1 MAKKFITYGSN
12 AFVHSAK
19 RIIEEAKS
27 LNIFDE
33 TQRYDFKD
41 LPLSIQSSPLFLD
54 KKKGGFWLW
63 KAYVIYDSL
72 SKLKD
77 GDLLV
82 YSDSGCELK
91 NPDGWKAE
99 LEILNLKDAIFYQYS
114 ENRNYAFSK
123 FNPAFNDSPK
133 LKYWM
138 KKNLRETFQP
148 IFDNE
153 AWLEK
158 NKLMAGFIIVKKTP
172 DTMMLIKQWLD
183 VMILRP
189 DLVADPLLF
198 EKQSSEF
205 SSHRHDQSIL
215 SIIVRYYE
223 DKINILVKDEL
234 SESDYPDQILKAS
247 RRLDHVPENKL
258 KSQLKKL
265 YYRIKK

>member
-54 KKKGGFWLW
+54 KKKGGFWVW